1 MTVGIEPVSPRTL
14 AAPAAGGA
22 GSELRDFWLLMKPG
36 VMQLVLV
43 TAWVALY
50 LAPGELHPVL
60 AVTTMLCIATGAG
73 AAAAINNWYD
83 HDIDRGMARTRQRPT
98 AAGRIDPADALT
110 LGVAL
115 AILAVM
121 TMGLAV
127 GWVAAALLA
136 GTILFYVAV
145 YTMWLKRR
153 HAQNIVVGGAAGAV
167 PPVIAW
173 TAATGSVDALPLVM
187 AAIIFLWTPPHFW
200 ALALY
205 RRGDYAGVG
214 VPMLPVTAGAAATR
228 RQILAYAVLLLPVA
242 LLPTLLGALGW
253 IYGAAALALGAIF
266 VGHAWALWRTGTD
279 AAALRTFRFSLAHLF
294 VLFLF
299 MAIDRAVAGGWTP

>member
-1 MTVGIEPVSPRTL
+1 MAGASADLVDPDAL
-14 AAPAAGGA
+14 AAGERA
-22 GSELRDFWLLMKPG
+22 SELRDFWLLLKPG
-36 VMQLVLV
+36 VMQLVLA

-50 LAPGELHPVL
+50 LAPGALHPVL
-60 AVTTMLCIATGAG
+60 AVATMLCIATGAG

-83 HDIDRGMARTRQRPT
+83 HDIDRRMVRTRQRPT
-98 AAGRIDPADALT
+98 ACGRIAPADALT
-110 LGVAL
+110 FGLAL
-115 AILAVM
+115 AILSVM

-127 GWVAAALLA
+127 GWLAAGLLA
-136 GTILFYVAV
+136 GTIVFYVAV

-153 HAQNIVVGGAAGAV
+153 HAQNIVIGGAAGAT

-173 TAATGSVDALPLVM
+173 AAATGGIDALPLVM

-205 RRGDYAGVG
+205 RQADYAGVK

-228 RQILAYAVLLLPVA
+228 RQIFAYAVLLLPVA
-242 LLPTLLGALGW
+242 LLPTLMGALGW
-253 IYGAAALALGAIF
+253 LYGTAALALGAIF
-266 VGHAWALWRTGTD
+266 VGHAWRLGRDGDD

-294 VLFLF
+294 VLFLC
-299 MAIDRAVAGGWTP
+299 MALDRAVAGGWTP

>member
-1 MTVGIEPVSPRTL
+1 
-14 AAPAAGGA
+14 
-22 GSELRDFWLLMKPG
+22 
-36 VMQLVLV
+36 
-43 TAWVALY
+43 
-50 LAPGELHPVL
+50 
-60 AVTTMLCIATGAG
+60 
-73 AAAAINNWYD
+73 
-83 HDIDRGMARTRQRPT
+83 MARTRQRPT

-115 AILAVM
+115 AIISVM

-127 GWVAAALLA
+127 GWLAAALLA
-136 GTILFYVAV
+136 GTIVFYVVV

-153 HAQNIVVGGAAGAV
+153 HAQNIVIGGAAGAV

-173 TAATGSVDALPLVM
+173 AAATGGVDLLPLVM

-205 RRGDYAGVG
+205 RRADYAGVA

-228 RQILAYAVLLLPVA
+228 RQILGYAVILLPVA
-242 LLPTLLGALGW
+242 LLPTLLGELGW
-253 IYGAAALALGAIF
+253 IYGIAALALGLIL
-266 VGHAWALWRTGTD
+266 VGHAWALWRRADD